1 MSAWQRRECRASAT
15 TPVEGD
21 ECRDVTGG
29 MCESACRAGKRFL
42 VSGLRCLVS
51 KATRDRFAQVVPTA
65 AVSSSSGGFER
76 LPLPLSI
83 YINIHIKIAFSR
95 FALETEA
102 GLPPCPSENVILV
115 STGGCLSLESGAR
128 TFVVSYNSECVVL
141 PAWGKGGSSW
151 QVIYVASP
159 VWSGPRPFFAWQ
171 GAPQFSHFEADLFGH
186 LFNCFRVPD
195 RSVPCA
201 KKVLAYRKLFR
212 LRAAIH
218 LDTRRQFGVTCTRSV
233 AFGSR

>member
-141 PAWGKGGSSW
+141 PAWGKGG
-151 QVIYVASP
+151 
-159 VWSGPRPFFAWQ
+159 G
-171 GAPQFSHFEADLFGH
+171 
-186 LFNCFRVPD
+186 D
-195 RSVPCA
+195 RA
-201 KKVLAYRKLFR
+201 GKLFMLPPPCGVDLGLSSHGR
-212 LRAAIH
+212 EHHSLVISKLIFSVICSIAFEFPIGAF
-218 LDTRRQFGVTCTRSV
+218 LVQRRCWLTVSFSACAQQYISTL
-233 AFGSR
+233 AGSSA